1 MSLLAED
8 VAKEFQEFSLFVKKT
23 YEEGRS
29 KYGVQITTY
38 FPQPRTCNP
47 ALCHIMGHENI

>member
-1 MSLLAED
+1 MTLLAED

-38 FPQPRTCNP
+38 FPRAGTYNP

>member
-1 MSLLAED
+1 MTLLAAD
-8 VAKEFQEFSLFVKKT
+8 VAKELQEFSLFVKKT
-23 YEEGRS
+23 HEEGKR

-38 FPQPRTCNP
+38 SPSPVRYNP